1 MDERRDDIPIEDEL
15 EDLRHEI
22 ERFKRE
28 KERVRAI
35 VGRIG
40 GVPASHSK
48 LINYSIALLIV
59 ACLVIS
65 LFVHNDIVRLAMVE
79 LAIAILSLKLIYL
92 INGQM
97 RVNHFQLW
105 VLTSLEWRM
114 VEMLGRLK
122 QDGEENAPGA
132 TDEEPASPQ

>member
-1 MDERRDDIPIEDEL
+1 MGRDYEDVPVDEEL
-15 EDLRHEI
+15 DDLRHEI
-22 ERFKRE
+22 ERFRRE

-40 GVPASHSK
+40 GVPSSHSRV
-48 LINYSIALLIV
+48 INYSIVALIV
-59 ACLVIS
+59 TCLVVS
-65 LFVHNDIVRLAMVE
+65 LYVEHTVVRLAMVE
-79 LAIAILSLKLIYL
+79 IALAILSLKLIYL

-114 VEMLGRLK
+114 VEMLRELKQYREAAASEK
-122 QDGEENAPGA
+122 QDG
-132 TDEEPASPQ
+132 S

>member
-1 MDERRDDIPIEDEL
+1 MERPHDDIPVDEEL
-15 EDLRHEI
+15 DDLRHEI
-22 ERFKRE
+22 ERFKKE

-40 GVPASHSK
+40 GVPNYHRRA
-48 LINYSIALLIV
+48 INYAIVILIV
-59 ACLVIS
+59 VCLAIS
-65 LFVHNDIVRLAMVE
+65 LYTHDDIVRLAMVE
-79 LAIAILSLKLIYL
+79 MAIAILSLKLIYL

-114 VEMLGRLK
+114 VEMLKELK
-122 QDGEENAPGA
+122 AVKAG
-132 TDEEPASPQ
+132 TDDAGDDASG